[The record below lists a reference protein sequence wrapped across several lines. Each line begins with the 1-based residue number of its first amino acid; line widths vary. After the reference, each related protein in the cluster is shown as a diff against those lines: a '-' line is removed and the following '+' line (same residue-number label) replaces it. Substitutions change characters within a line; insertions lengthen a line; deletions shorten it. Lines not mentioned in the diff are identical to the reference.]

1 MLNRQQ
7 FIEILNKACESVGFD
22 KRRVIISHG
31 RFVPS
36 DWMVERIEPWSEEVL
51 ITTPLKALD
60 KKFSEVIDGIKD
72 VSLMQVLVN
81 VITRLKK
88 RDHEDVT
95 LADDI
100 DTWTK
105 IITNSDEKELY
116 KIFIIQDRY

>member
-1 MLNRQQ
+1 M
-7 FIEILNKACESVGFD
+7 
-22 KRRVIISHG
+22 
-31 RFVPS
+31 
-36 DWMVERIEPWSEEVL
+36 
-51 ITTPLKALD
+51 D